1 MATILDASIQNIKY
15 FGPAAAKK
23 FAKLNI
29 KTVGDLLYHFPF
41 RYDDFSSFTPIAEL
55 QYNLQATVRGVILSA
70 KNINIFKRRMTL
82 TEAVIEDESGAIK
95 SVWFNQPYLLSQF
108 KPGRQINIS
117 GKVSLNK
124 KRLCFSNPAYEFAG
138 KEPLHTGRLV
148 PVYPETHGL
157 SSRWLRLGIKPLL
170 RFANQIAD
178 ILPDELKKTYCLPNL
193 GYALSQIHFPETLE
207 KAELAKRRFAFE
219 ELFTLQL
226 FMAME
231 RLKLQ
236 KQTAPTIKFDE
247 KMAKKFVASL
257 SFNLTD
263 DQKKSAW
270 QIIQDIQQNKP
281 MNRLLEGNVGS
292 GKTIVAAMATYFT
305 ALNNYQT
312 AFMAPTEILSRQH
325 YEKIWPL
332 LNSFGINVG
341 LLTSSEAKISGNK
354 ISKKEFT
361 GKIAA
366 GEIPIVIG
374 THSLIQKNINFKN
387 LALVIIDEQHRF
399 GVNQRA
405 ALTQNKTTIPHLLSM
420 SATPIPRTLGLTIWG
435 DLDLSVIEEMPKD
448 RKNIITKIASPSE
461 RQKVY
466 EFIKSEIKK
475 GRQAFIVCPLIE
487 ESETLAVKAVK
498 KESERLQKEIFPELK
513 IGLLHGRL
521 KPKEKE
527 KVMLEFLDKNLD
539 ILITT
544 SVVEVGI
551 DIPNATVMMIE
562 GSDRFGL
569 ASLYQFRGRVGR
581 AEHQS
586 YCFLLTDS
594 LSEKTNER
602 LKTIETAQSGF
613 DLAEKDLEM
622 RGPGD
627 FIGVRQSGLPDLAI
641 ASLTDAKLIEE
652 TREAAKKILRESP
665 NLKNYPLLADKV
677 LEFQNRI
684 HFE

>member
-1 MATILDASIQNIKY
+1 
-15 FGPAAAKK
+15 
-23 FAKLNI
+23 
-29 KTVGDLLYHFPF
+29 
-41 RYDDFSSFTPIAEL
+41 
-55 QYNLQATVRGVILSA
+55 
-70 KNINIFKRRMTL
+70 
-82 TEAVIEDESGAIK
+82 
-95 SVWFNQPYLLSQF
+95 
-108 KPGRQINIS
+108 
-117 GKVSLNK
+117 
-124 KRLCFSNPAYEFAG
+124 
-138 KEPLHTGRLV
+138 
-148 PVYPETHGL
+148 
-157 SSRWLRLGIKPLL
+157 
-170 RFANQIAD
+170 
-178 ILPDELKKTYCLPNL
+178 
-193 GYALSQIHFPETLE
+193 
-207 KAELAKRRFAFE
+207 
-219 ELFTLQL
+219 
-226 FMAME
+226 
-231 RLKLQ
+231 
-236 KQTAPTIKFDE
+236 
-247 KMAKKFVASL
+247 
-257 SFNLTD
+257 
-263 DQKKSAW
+263 W

-292 GKTIVAAMATYFT
+292 GKTIVAAMAAYFA
-305 ALNNYQT
+305 ALSDYQT

-332 LNSFGINVG
+332 LNNFGIKVG

-374 THSLIQKNINFKN
+374 THSLIQKNVDFKN

-405 ALTQNKTTIPHLLSM
+405 ALTQRKTTIPHLLSM

-435 DLDLSVIEEMPKD
+435 DLDLSIIEEMPKG
-448 RKNIITKIASPSE
+448 RKNIITKIAPPAE
-461 RQKVY
+461 RDKVY

-498 KESERLQKEIFPELK
+498 KEYERLQKEIFPELK

-527 KVMLEFLDKNLD
+527 KVMSEFLVQNLD

-551 DIPNATVMMIE
+551 DVSNATVMMVE
-562 GSDRFGL
+562 GADRFGL

-581 AEHQS
+581 SEHQS

-594 LSEKTNER
+594 PSEKTNER
-602 LKTIETAQSGF
+602 LKAIETAQSGF

-641 ASLTDAKLIEE
+641 ASLTDAKLIGE

-665 NLKNYPLLADKV
+665 NLKNYPLLANKV

>member
-1 MATILDASIQNIKY
+1 MAPILEVEIQNIKF
-15 FGPAAAKK
+15 FGPAAAKR

-55 QYNLQATVRGVILSA
+55 QPDSQATVRGTILSA
-70 KNINIFKRRMTL
+70 KNINIFRRRMTL

-95 SVWFNQPYLLSQF
+95 SVWFNQPYLLNQF
-108 KPGRQINIS
+108 KPGRQINVS

-138 KEPLHTGRLV
+138 NEPLHTGRLV
-148 PVYPETHGL
+148 PIYPETRGL
-157 SSRWLRLGIKPLL
+157 TSRWLRLGIKPLL

-178 ILPDELKKTYCLPNL
+178 VLPDDLKKTYRLPDL
-193 GYALSQIHFPETLE
+193 EYALSQIHFPETLE
-207 KAELAKRRFAFE
+207 KAESAKRRFAFE
-219 ELFTLQL
+219 ELFVLQL

-231 RLKLQ
+231 RLKLK
-236 KQTAPTIKFDE
+236 KQTAPVIKFDE
-247 KMAKKFVASL
+247 EMAKKFVASL
-257 SFNLTD
+257 PFNLTG

-270 QIIQDIQQNKP
+270 QIIQDIQQSTP

-292 GKTIVAAMATYFT
+292 GKTIVAAMATYFA

-332 LNSFGINVG
+332 LNKFGIAVG
-341 LLTSSEAKISGNK
+341 LLTSSEAKFSENK
-354 ISKKEFT
+354 ISKKEFI
-361 GKIAA
+361 GKIAV

-387 LALVIIDEQHRF
+387 LALVVIDEQHRF

-405 ALTQNKTTIPHLLSM
+405 ALTQRKTIIPHLLSM

-435 DLDLSVIEEMPKD
+435 DLDLSIIEEMPKG
-448 RKNIITKIASPSE
+448 RKNIITKVAPPSE
-461 RQKVY
+461 RKKIY

-487 ESETLAVKAVK
+487 ESEALAVKAVK
-498 KESERLQKEIFPELK
+498 KEFEWFQKEIFPELK

-527 KVMLEFLDKNLD
+527 KTMSDFLDKSLD
-539 ILITT
+539 IMVTT

-551 DIPNATVMMIE
+551 DIPNATVMMVE
-562 GSDRFGL
+562 GADRFGL

-581 AEHQS
+581 SGHQS

-594 LSEKTNER
+594 LSEKTSER
-602 LKTIETAQSGF
+602 LKAIEAAQSGF

-652 TREAAKKILRESP
+652 TREAAKKILRESSD
-665 NLKNYPLLADKV
+665 LKKYPLLANKV

>member
-1 MATILDASIQNIKY
+1 MAILDAEIQNIKY

-55 QYNLQATVRGVILSA
+55 QHNLQATVRGVILSA
-70 KNINIFKRRMTL
+70 KNINIFRRHMTL

-95 SVWFNQPYLLSQF
+95 SVWFNQPYLLNQF

-124 KRLCFSNPAYEFAG
+124 KKFCFSNPAYEFIN
-138 KEPLHTGRLV
+138 KEPIHTGRLV
-148 PVYPETHGL
+148 PVYPETRGL
-157 SSRWLRLGIKPLL
+157 TSRWLRLGIKPLL
-170 RFANQIAD
+170 SFANQIAD
-178 ILPDELKKTYCLPNL
+178 ILPDDLKKTYRLPNL

-292 GKTIVAAMATYFT
+292 GKTIVAAIATYFA

-332 LNSFGINVG
+332 LNKFNVTVG
-341 LLTSSEAKISGNK
+341 LLTSSEAKLFGNK
-354 ISKKEFT
+354 ISKKELIK
-361 GKIAA
+361 KIAD
-366 GEIPIVIG
+366 GEIAVIIG
-374 THSLIQKNINFKN
+374 THSLIQKNIRFKN
-387 LALVIIDEQHRF
+387 LALVVIDEQHRF

-405 ALTQNKTTIPHLLSM
+405 SLMRNEATIPHLLSM

-435 DLDLSVIEEMPKD
+435 DLDLSIIEEMPKN
-448 RKNIITKIASPSE
+448 RKNIITKIAPPAD
-461 RQKVY
+461 RDKVY
-466 EFIKSEIKK
+466 EFIKNEIKK

-498 KESERLQKEIFPELK
+498 KEHERLQKEIFPELK

-527 KVMLEFLDKNLD
+527 LVMSEFLDKNLD
-539 ILITT
+539 ILVTT

-551 DIPNATVMMIE
+551 DIPNATVMMVE
-562 GSDRFGL
+562 GADRFGL

-602 LKTIETAQSGF
+602 LKAIETAQSGF

-641 ASLTDAKLIEE
+641 ASLTDAKLVGE

-665 NLKNYPLLADKV
+665 NLKNYPLLANKV